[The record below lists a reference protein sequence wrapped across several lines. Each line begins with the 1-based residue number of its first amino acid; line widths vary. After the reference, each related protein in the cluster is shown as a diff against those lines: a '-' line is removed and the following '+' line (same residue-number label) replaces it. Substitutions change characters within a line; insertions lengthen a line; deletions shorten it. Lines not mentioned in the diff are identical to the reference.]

1 MPNRPRSLLGLARA
15 NAALGN
21 DAEAGEAYSALTQVW
36 SGHESFEGMRE
47 ARRFLRETTR

>member
-15 NAALGN
+15 NAAIGN
-21 DAEAGEAYSALTQVW
+21 DAEAGEAYRALTRVW

-47 ARRFLRETTR
+47 ARRFLQESTR